1 MNAGDVSAVRT
12 SSQETWLSARLSDP
26 NAALWAS
33 ITPPANPTLTTLVRR
48 RAAKFSLDL
57 LAQRLHL
64 RFPETFSS
72 RSIARFGILGAA
84 LAFGAG
90 VGLLGYLTLQPGD
103 THSTT
108 GYEQAVLVE
117 STPSPAVDAV
127 TLARGSAASSTDSV
141 RLGETLGEVAPAR
154 AAAAQP
160 VTEQV
165 TRPLTPRSLAA
176 ETSADVAAA
185 PKATAKGK
193 RSSANKKAKTTV
205 RRATKHRRAR
215 IASK

>member
-33 ITPPANPTLTTLVRR
+33 ITPPANPTLTTIVRR
-48 RAAKFSLDL
+48 RAAAFSLDL

-72 RSIARFGILGAA
+72 RSIARFGILGVAMAFAA
-84 LAFGAG
+84 GA
-90 VGLLGYLTLQPGD
+90 GLLGYLTVQPSD
-103 THSTT
+103 AHSKG

-117 STPSPAVDAV
+117 STPSPVVDAA
-127 TLARGSAASSTDSV
+127 TLARGSAASSTHSV
-141 RLGETLGEVAPAR
+141 RLGETVGEVAPAR
-154 AAAAQP
+154 AATAQP

-165 TRPLTPRSLAA
+165 TRSLTRSPSAQ
-176 ETSADVAAA
+176 TSADVAA
-185 PKATAKGK
+185 PKATAKAK
-193 RSSANKKAKTTV
+193 RGGSAKKRAKTTV
-205 RRATKHRRAR
+205 RRSTQFRRAR